1 MESLKVGVYYQLF
14 AEQSITLKINAV
26 VSLDTPSAFVQTI
39 CVLLEMETLLIF
51 LFLLVAWNLP
61 CVPFSQNFICLL
73 VS

>member
-1 MESLKVGVYYQLF
+1 MESLKVRVYNQLF

-26 VSLDTPSAFVQTI
+26 VCLDTPSAFVQTI
-39 CVLLEMETLLIF
+39 CLLEMETLLIF